1 MAIRN
6 PKLLGN
12 NDGQCRVFWSL
23 SGAYRGM
30 ENLQIAGKDLY
41 TLRLKGIL
49 QDLMRSDFAPLST
62 KAELLLKE
70 IQEKSLNGK
79 IQPDTKTE

>member
-23 SGAYRGM
+23 SGAYRV
-30 ENLQIAGKDLY
+30 
-41 TLRLKGIL
+41 
-49 QDLMRSDFAPLST
+49 MRSDFAPLST